1 MAPPGMG
8 HKLEKVSSMKSLEIR
23 SPDTLAA
30 IQNVLEA
37 PVEYIK
43 VWKQRHGK
51 KVIGTLLTDIPEE
64 LIHAC
69 GIVPFALLD
78 AKADRGAGMSVPSF
92 SCSVVANALIQS
104 SQETWDFLDGLVIPY
119 LCDSSRSLF
128 QIWQRNFAG
137 RFCELLRLPR
147 KLSSQGARTFLV
159 KEFERFEMRLEE
171 AFGARISNQEVWKSI
186 ETYNTNRRYLQKL
199 KSTRSRDSNCFTNVR
214 FFSLVK
220 SSMLMPKEEHNAILE
235 ALLSQIDLSAR
246 APEVP
251 HPARVFLSGMFVE
264 PFEIFQWMDEAGL
277 VVGDDDLS
285 VGSRYF
291 SYAVEGQG
299 DAIEALADSYF
310 QRIPSPLLEGRE
322 DRLQFILTRVREEH
336 LEGVV
341 FIHLKFCEPLLFDY
355 PDLKKG
361 LDREGIPSLFVE
373 TDFRSLAEGQIKTRL
388 QAFREVLDHRK

>member
-1 MAPPGMG
+1 
-8 HKLEKVSSMKSLEIR
+8 MKGPETKN
-23 SPDTLAA
+23 PDTLAGMDK
-30 IQNVLEA
+30 VLEA
-37 PVEYIK
+37 PFEYIK
-43 VWKQRHGK
+43 AWKHKHGK

-64 LIHAC
+64 LIHAS
-69 GIVPFALLD
+69 GLVPFALLD
-78 AKADRGAGMSVPSF
+78 AKGDRGATMSVPSF
-92 SCSVVANALIQS
+92 ACSVVAHASIQS

-128 QIWQRNFAG
+128 QIWQRNFPG

-159 KEFERFEMRLEE
+159 KEFERFKMRLEE
-171 AFGARISNQEVWKSI
+171 AFGVRTSSQEVWKSI

-199 KSTRSRDSNCFTNVR
+199 KSIRSRDPSCLTNVR
-214 FFSLVK
+214 FFSLIK
-220 SSMLMPKEEHNAILE
+220 SSMLMPKEENNAILE
-235 ALLSQIDLSAR
+235 ALLSQIDPSTR
-246 APEVP
+246 TPEVP
-251 HPARVFLSGMFVE
+251 RSARVFLSGMFID

-291 SYAVEGQG
+291 SYRVEGRG
-299 DAIEALADSYF
+299 EAMEALADSYF
-310 QRIPSPLLEGRE
+310 QRIPNPLVEGKE
-322 DRLQFILTRVREEH
+322 DRLQFILTRVREGH

-341 FIHLKFCEPLLFDY
+341 FIHLKFCEPFIFDY